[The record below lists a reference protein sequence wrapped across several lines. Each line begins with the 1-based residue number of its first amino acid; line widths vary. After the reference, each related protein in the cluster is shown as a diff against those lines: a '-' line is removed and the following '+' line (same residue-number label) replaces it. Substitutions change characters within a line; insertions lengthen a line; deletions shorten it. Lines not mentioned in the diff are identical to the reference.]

1 MKRDLIPKYRD
12 DKFRQ
17 IDNLFRIYRE
27 GNAKLIQDQL
37 PLLKEFQISQLYFI
51 KYEDQIKSRPKLYQ
65 QMSAIKNKVLYD
77 NLYYINHFKQIL
89 KKLEENKLDVIVL
102 KGMSLINHLYNDFSL
117 RTFVDIDLLIQKK
130 DVRKF
135 VNIVSGLG
143 YDPEYSG
150 GNIETTQ
157 KFTAYNKK
165 FKINIDIL
173 TCLNPNPFT
182 ERYLELKN
190 NLIWSRAE
198 KVSYDGIQS
207 YRLSKE
213 DELIYS
219 IFHLGFHLYFEI
231 SVKWLFDIYFY
242 LEKYEAELDEKYV
255 KQELSQ
261 IGLSHVVYGVSN
273 LIYWAFGRN
282 YSLLNLLT
290 PPKLNCFQN
299 NWMNYYVY
307 PPRIFGRIKYRH
319 NLFKRETDTLL
330 KFALLDGS
338 GKKTLFILDR
348 VFPNKKRV
356 ETAYTQRFF
365 LNEKLFYPVMRIIFI
380 ILLPLSSIVGV
391 LYYSIASLIVRIK
404 LMRNRFLK

>member
-1 MKRDLIPKYRD
+1 MKKDLIPKYRD

-27 GNAKLIQDQL
+27 GNAELIQDQL

-51 KYEDQIKSRPKLYQ
+51 KYEDQIKSRPELYQ

-117 RTFVDIDLLIQKK
+117 RTFVDFDLLIQKK

-150 GNIETTQ
+150 GSIETTQ

-173 TCLNPNPFT
+173 TRLNPNPFT

-213 DELIYS
+213 DELIYA

-231 SVKWLFDIYFY
+231 SLKWLFDIYFY

-255 KQELSQ
+255 KQELSR
-261 IGLSHVVYGVSN
+261 IGLSHVLYGESN

-282 YSLLNLLT
+282 YSLLNLLAPT
-290 PPKLNCFQN
+290 KLNCFQN
-299 NWMNYYVY
+299 NWMQYYVY
-307 PPRIFGRIKYRH
+307 PPRIFGKIKYRR

-348 VFPNKKRV
+348 LFPNRKRV

-365 LNEKLFYPVMRIIFI
+365 LNEKLFYPIMRIIFI
-380 ILLPLSSIVGV
+380 ILSPLFFIFGFF
-391 LYYSIASLIVRIK
+391 YYLIASLIVRIK
-404 LMRNRFLK
+404 LMKYRFLK